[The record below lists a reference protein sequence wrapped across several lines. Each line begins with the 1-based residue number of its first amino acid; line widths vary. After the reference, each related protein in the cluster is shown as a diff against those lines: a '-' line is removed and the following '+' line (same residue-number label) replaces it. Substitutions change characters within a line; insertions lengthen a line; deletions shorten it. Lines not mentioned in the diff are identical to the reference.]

1 MYEVESNR
9 KGRGDRGQAPEERKR
24 SKEGGRGMLKEM
36 KPCVTA
42 STVKESCVM
51 APEKGDEALC
61 NGFEGK
67 GILCDC
73 FAEERI
79 KVLCDCFKRES
90 KMEPCVMVSSG
101 NELCVTAHGDDDQTL
116 CTTDSTNKRH
126 CATEVKHRKP
136 CVTVSRG
143 SELCVTARVE
153 EDGDSTPKPKRKL
166 WVSWQPSGS
175 EDGSES
181 ESEREEEWKIG
192 NETVVELSLEEW
204 KHPNGRR
211 ISRPNQHLQNHSP
224 GGLGGRVRVSRI

>member
-1 MYEVESNR
+1 
-9 KGRGDRGQAPEERKR
+9 
-24 SKEGGRGMLKEM
+24 
-36 KPCVTA
+36 
-42 STVKESCVM
+42 M

-166 WVSWQPSGS
+166 WVSWQPSSS

-181 ESEREEEWKIG
+181 YHWRSGSNRTE
-192 NETVVELSLEEW
+192 
-204 KHPNGRR
+204 RR
-211 ISRPNQHLQNHSP
+211 ITRPKQHLQNHP
-224 GGLGGRVRVSRI
+224 QGGLGDRVRVSRILVGGRALFRRITGRWKRSWE